1 MTQKKTIRVIKKG
14 ERGRQEPAAPKV
26 NVARDTARDMVHTV
40 TNWVDEFKQ
49 RRREETAAA
58 IKTLIS
64 ETPRP
69 NEA

>member
-1 MTQKKTIRVIKKG
+1 MNEKQTIRVIKKD
-14 ERGRQEPAAPKV
+14 ERGRKEPVAPKP
-26 NVARDTARDMVHTV
+26 NTARDMVQTV

-49 RRREETAAA
+49 RRQAETAVA
-58 IKTLIS
+58 IKLLS